1 MAEALAVSD
10 RVAEL
15 RTAYED
21 ELETSIRESDEVE
34 RLIRQTQSEAEK
46 FGQREVTAA
55 TQMRSL
61 QSNVDRFSKEDIRNV
76 YSMVQEVQMRLQLAR
91 AQVEQLQARQKRMRE
106 RRVEL
111 EMLVDLFGQLDS
123 TTDSIVVGQ
132 NDSQQTLIGEV
143 IQAQEKERLRISLQM
158 HDGPV
163 QTMSNLVLRAEIC
176 ERLID
181 RDADQA
187 RVELASLRKA
197 ITTTLQD
204 TRRFIF
210 DLRPMILDDLGLVP
224 TLRRYAQDF
233 SERFKLDVSVVVQNL
248 DNRLPRHYEVALFR
262 FVQEALNNVQK
273 HAAASSAR
281 IALDAL
287 NNEIQLTVEDNGSGF
302 NVVNITQG
310 ANMNRNMG
318 FAVMRQQVETLL
330 QGQLGIESIPG
341 RGSRVVATIAL
352 REGA

>member
-1 MAEALAVSD
+1 MAEAIAVSD
-10 RVAEL
+10 RIAEL

-21 ELETSIRESDEVE
+21 ELETTIRESDEVE

-46 FGQREVTAA
+46 LAQREVTAA
-55 TQMRSL
+55 TQLRSL

-76 YSMVQEVQMRLQLAR
+76 FSMVQEVQMRLQLAR

-106 RRVEL
+106 RRDRTRNAGRTL
-111 EMLVDLFGQLDS
+111 RS
-123 TTDSIVVGQ
+123 TRSVRQKPSSIGH

-163 QTMSNLVLRAEIC
+163 QTMSNLVSACRNLRA
-176 ERLID
+176 LID

-187 RVELASLRKA
+187 RIELASLRKA

-233 SERFKLDVSVVVQNL
+233 SERFKLDVSVAVQNL

-287 NNEIQLTVEDNGSGF
+287 NNEIQLT
-302 NVVNITQG
+302 
-310 ANMNRNMG
+310 
-318 FAVMRQQVETLL
+318 
-330 QGQLGIESIPG
+330 G
-341 RGSRVVATIAL
+341 RG
-352 REGA
+352 